1 MGTGICWTGIAKV
14 LVPSPT
20 VSSEVKRLFN
30 GKSSVNTSN
39 FENPTLKILCM
50 LAAVLGQLR
59 SPEASAQLL
68 FPICSDH

>member
-30 GKSSVNTSN
+30 GNSSVNTSN

-50 LAAVLGQLR
+50 LAAAAW
-59 SPEASAQLL
+59 PTEK
-68 FPICSDH
+68 P